1 MLNNEIKNLS
11 LILALTTASLY
22 VFGLTYHQGYLLYWG
37 LEETLFQLSFERT
50 LFQGFVAT
58 SSFGANA
65 LVGLVTVSA
74 ILFLGALVTLQV
86 HSLIKQK
93 EWFVSLSKRINAI
106 TQTNNNIETP
116 KAIKL
121 TAIFLAISLWLLG
134 AFIVLL
140 LFLIVAGHFGE
151 RAAKNQFQALSKPE
165 KKPNLISIKGEKPVN
180 ANSIICSDKYCAF
193 LIDGKTKTIPLDDIS
208 FIESTTKQ

>member
-1 MLNNEIKNLS
+1 MLKNLS

-74 ILFLGALVTLQV
+74 ILFLGVLVTLEA

-93 EWFVSLSKRINAI
+93 EWFVSFSKKIDRI
-106 TQTNNNIETP
+106 TQTSNHVETP
-116 KAIKL
+116 KSVKL
-121 TAIFLAISLWLLG
+121 SAIFLAVSLWVLG

-140 LFLIVAGHFGE
+140 LLLIVAGHFGE
-151 RAAKNQFQALSKPE
+151 RAAKNQLKALSKPE
-165 KKPNLISIKGEKPVN
+165 NKLNQISIKGEPPIN
-180 ANSIICSDKYCAF
+180 ASPIICSDKHCAF
-193 LIDGKTKTIPLDDIS
+193 LIDGKTKIIPLDDIS
-208 FIESTTKQ
+208 FIDSTTKQ